1 MKPWTRWL
9 QPIAVLAAMFVVVSA
24 AVQAIRQGSWGPIL
38 AVAWAPAVIA
48 AAWPG
53 SYRRCA
59 PRRRS
64 PAG

>member
-9 QPIAVLAAMFVVVSA
+9 QPIAVLAAMFVVVRT
-24 AVQAIRQGSWGPIL
+24 AVQAIRQGRWGPIL
-38 AVAWAPAVIA
+38 AVAWAPGVIA

-53 SYRRCA
+53 RYRRCA